1 MKKSLGLIFSKYL
14 WVGLLW
20 LVFALLLQE
29 QLDKDQFIVA
39 AFVELIKTVAI
50 SIVVASIFTY
60 TMGTAEFLDN
70 ITRLLE
76 NIVVSRKFLGNL
88 SGPGKEQALKSLL
101 KAQERERG
109 GYQHIEKYYEDYIKD
124 TLNIEKKNVRSNYSV
139 SAHAFFDEE
148 VEKVG
153 VKALYSYRLYP
164 SIDGYRE
171 LKLGFDEGDS
181 FSKVEKIVINKPD
194 GSREVFSD
202 IEFVEETKAGS
213 KDRVTIINLNECG
226 ASFDHLDI
234 EAYVTEFGADH
245 WFMFTFKALQPTD
258 GFRFRLTCD
267 DQLEVRSY
275 SVFDT
280 GKAYHVDK
288 IGNHELNINCFQWI
302 KEGVGLSAL
311 ISYPHNL
318 EIESVLATKY
328 DLCGRDNTTRSNT
341 HIT

>member
-1 MKKSLGLIFSKYL
+1 MKKSLAVIFSKYL
-14 WVGLLW
+14 WAGLLW
-20 LVFALLLQE
+20 LTLTLLIQE
-29 QLDKDQFIVA
+29 QIDSDHFIINA
-39 AFVELIKTVAI
+39 LIELIKTVAI

-60 TMGTAEFLDN
+60 TMGTQEFVGN

-101 KAQERERG
+101 KAPEREKG

-124 TLNIEKKNVRSNYSV
+124 TLNIENKNVRSNYSI
-139 SAHAFFDEE
+139 SANAFYDDEIH
-148 VEKVG
+148 KVG

-171 LKLGFDEGDS
+171 LKLGFDEGDE
-181 FSKVEKIVINKPD
+181 FSKVDKIVINKPD
-194 GSREVFSD
+194 GSRKVIDD
-202 IEFVEETKAGS
+202 IEFTEETKAGS
-213 KDRVTIINLNECG
+213 KDRVTIIDINEHG
-226 ASFDHLDI
+226 DGFDHLDI
-234 EAYVTEFGADH
+234 EAYVTEFGSDH

-258 GFRFRLTCD
+258 GFRFHLACED
-267 DQLEVRSY
+267 ELEVRTY

-288 IGNHELNINCFQWI
+288 IGTHELNINCFQWI

-311 ISYPHNL
+311 ISYPHHL
-318 EIESVLATKY
+318 DAEHVLAARSEAT
-328 DLCGRDNTTRSNT
+328 DRDNTTHSNT
-341 HIT
+341 HVT